1 MDKNVS
7 TEAIAEGIEYLK
19 TEDIGNLDSHI
30 ENAIASYKNIQA
42 NALSSATVDQITNEI
57 QAKVRNLQTEFNE
70 LADKLKQGMLQSQ
83 EEIVNHRNALEN
95 QLSNGTY

>member
-1 MDKNVS
+1 MDRNVS
-7 TEAIAEGIEYLK
+7 TEAIAEGIEQLK
-19 TEDIGNLDSHI
+19 TEFIGNLDSNV
-30 ENAIASYKNIQA
+30 EDAIASYKSIQE

-70 LADKLKQGMLQSQ
+70 LADKLKQGMFQSQ
-83 EEIVNHRNALEN
+83 EEIVNHRTALER

>member
-19 TEDIGNLDSHI
+19 TEVIGNLDSNV

>member
-1 MDKNVS
+1 MDRNVS
-7 TEAIAEGIEYLK
+7 TEAIQNGIEYLK
-19 TEDIGNLDSHI
+19 IEFIGNLDSNV
-30 ENAIASYKNIQA
+30 EDAIASYKSIQE

-70 LADKLKQGMLQSQ
+70 LADKLKQGMFLSQ

>member
-19 TEDIGNLDSHI
+19 TEVIGNLDSNV

-83 EEIVNHRNALEN
+83 EEIVNYRNALEN